1 MVKGTTFP
9 ETCLWS
15 VYERVMHEKAKMHG
29 NQPIWE
35 YQTTLPKTCLLSVFE
50 LLTYQNGKIHVKH
63 HYRETQHHQNRIF

>member
-50 LLTYQNGKIHVKH
+50 LLTYQNDKTPIMQKEY
-63 HYRETQHHQNRIF
+63 HYRKQVL